1 MKIAIILAGP
11 YRGNP
16 TNMENHL
23 RIVGN
28 YDTYVSCFE
37 HYKEDWI
44 TSGWPI
50 KRIFNTPMTNFNE
63 HNWSK
68 YRNNEAGQS
77 GFWQFWNLKNVINN
91 IEEDYDFYIKSRS
104 DLNFQKAEITPHMF
118 TTLQKNTL
126 YSSAHR
132 FHNSNEWHRD
142 HLLNDQFCIG
152 DTNTMNVISK
162 FVTKYYN
169 QQRHGLNDAGPFVG
183 SNESSL
189 RQYLKEND
197 INVLPLYNIV
207 FHKDHNGISTA
218 SGIGGFQL
226 ENYKK

>member
-1 MKIAIILAGP
+1 MKVAIIMAGP
-11 YRGNP
+11 YRGNS

-37 HYKEDWI
+37 HYKHAWAE
-44 TSGWPI
+44 SGWPI
-50 KRIFNTPMTNFNE
+50 KQIFNTPMTNFNE

-68 YRNNEAGQS
+68 YRNDAAGQA
-77 GFWQFWNLKNVINN
+77 GFWQFWNLKNVISN

-104 DLNFQKAEITPHMF
+104 DLNFETGDITPYMF
-118 TTLQKNTL
+118 TTLEKNTL

-132 FHNSNEWHRD
+132 FHGESWDREY
-142 HLLNDQFCIG
+142 LLNDQFYIG
-152 DTNTMNVISK
+152 DMNTMNVISK

-169 QQRHGLNDAGPFVG
+169 QPRHGLNAASPFVG

-189 RQYLKEND
+189 RQYLKENG
-197 INVLPLYNIV
+197 INVLPLYNII
-207 FHKDHNGISTA
+207 FHKDHNGY
-218 SGIGGFQL
+218 SGVSNGGQL
-226 ENYKK
+226 EKF